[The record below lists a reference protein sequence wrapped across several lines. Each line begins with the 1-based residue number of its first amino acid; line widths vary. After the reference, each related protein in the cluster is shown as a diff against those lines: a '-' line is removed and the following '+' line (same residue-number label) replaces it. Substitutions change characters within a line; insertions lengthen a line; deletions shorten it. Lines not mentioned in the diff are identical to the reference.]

1 MAWLCMLLRTRYQ
14 LWHEDGGNSSQGGL
28 EPGTGSELPLH
39 LQRQQSIKAKP
50 KGSVVS
56 GSGFKSSLLHSP
68 ALWCWAS
75 DLTSLCL
82 HCPISKMGLIT
93 QSSRSN
99 SRMEYVRLHTY
110 GMEHK
115 GSAQGTG
122 GCFSPTC
129 RPQEYCHWHSGPRPR
144 LSCPG

>member
-1 MAWLCMLLRTRYQ
+1 MAWPWMLLRTRYQ
-14 LWHEDGGNSSQGGL
+14 LWCEDGGTSSQGGL

-39 LQRQQSIKAKP
+39 LQRQQSLKAKP

-56 GSGFKSSLLHSP
+56 GSGFKSSLLHW
-68 ALWCWAS
+68 LVWYWAS

-82 HCPISKMGLIT
+82 HFPISKMGLIT
-93 QSSRSN
+93 QPSRSN

-110 GMEHK
+110 GMELK
-115 GSAQGTG
+115 ASAQGTG
-122 GCFSPTC
+122 GCLSPTC
-129 RPQEYCHWHSGPRPR
+129 RPQEYCHWHSGAQPW